1 MGEQSKLGQEP
12 AHEGPRALRNLGW
25 QDQIYMLPGLLWLQD
40 REVDGRESE
49 KEDQAEDKQ

>member
-1 MGEQSKLGQEP
+1 MGEQNKLGQEP